1 MELHSSWKGFIQLS
15 LVTIP
20 VKAITVHETEREVP
34 LHQLHKDCNQRI
46 NYKKIC
52 KVHGEVKQ
60 SDIIHGFEYVK
71 DQYVVIEDNEIS
83 KLRSQSD
90 HAVHINGFAGADKL
104 EWLYLEGK
112 NYYLIPDGKIGQK
125 PYALLRDSLAE
136 KNSIALAN
144 IIISSKEHLV
154 VLRPYKKL
162 IAMSELYYHDQV
174 KEENEFEKYV
184 EDVELEPNEKEL
196 TRTLINATEIKEF
209 DIKDYKDDY
218 REKILKLI
226 DIKVQGKEVVAAEKS
241 EEPVIINLMDALK
254 KSVELTVKQ
263 QKIAG

>member
-1 MELHSSWKGFIQLS
+1 MELHSSWKGFIQFS

-20 VKAITVHETEREVP
+20 VKAITVHETEREVA

-46 NYKKIC
+46 NYKKSC

-60 SDIIHGFEYVK
+60 SDIIRGYEYGK
-71 DQYVVIEDNEIS
+71 EQYVIIEDDEIS

-90 HAVHINGFAGADKL
+90 HAVHINGFVSADKL
-104 EWLYLEGK
+104 EWLYREGK

-125 PYALLRDSLAE
+125 PYALLRDTMTEAG
-136 KNSIALAN
+136 SIALAN

-154 VLRPYKKL
+154 VLQPYKKL
-162 IAMSELYYHDQV
+162 IAMAELYYHDQV

-184 EDVELEPNEKEL
+184 EDVEIEPNEKEL
-196 TRTLINATEIKEF
+196 TRTLIRATEIKEF
-209 DIKDYKDDY
+209 DIKDYKDGY

-226 DIKVQGKEVVAAEKS
+226 DIKVQGKEIVAAEKS
-241 EEPVIINLMDALK
+241 EEPVIINLMEALK
-254 KSVELTVKQ
+254 KSVEMTVKQ
-263 QKIAG
+263 QKHAG